1 MKKGLPA
8 VDEALLLELVGRA
21 QTGDRDA
28 FGKLAQHFEPTVFA
42 IALKR
47 LRNRAEAS
55 EVTQDVFI
63 QALRKLD
70 QLREPE
76 RFAGWLRQIA
86 ARLSINRAVRRP
98 PETACG
104 PEIFSGLANRR
115 ESPVD
120 AVLERERAGQL
131 RGGLAKLKD
140 LDRRTLIA
148 FYIEGRSLK
157 EMSDEFASPVGT
169 IKRRLHTARNRL
181 REELGD
187 LLLA

>member
-1 MKKGLPA
+1 MMKGGNS
-8 VDEALLLELVGRA
+8 VDESQLLELVGRSQA
-21 QTGDRDA
+21 GDRAA
-28 FGKLAQHFEPTVFA
+28 FGELARHFEPTVFA
-42 IALKR
+42 VVLKR
-47 LRNRAEAS
+47 LRNRSEAL
-55 EVTQDVFI
+55 EVTQDVFV
-63 QALRKLD
+63 QAMRKIG

-98 PETACG
+98 PETAAG
-104 PEIFSGLANRR
+104 PESFAGLAARR
-115 ESPVD
+115 ETPLD
-120 AVLERERAGQL
+120 LAIERERAGRL

-169 IKRRLHTARNRL
+169 IKRRLHTARSRL
-181 REELGD
+181 KEELGD
-187 LLLA
+187 LLPA